1 MQNAVASFLSLYEFS
16 AAGDDQ
22 LELIPN
28 YFKQGYT
35 NLEMLEFLK
44 LHGVTVS
51 LLTVK
56 RRLRTLGLS
65 RRPAN
70 IPRDELKEAIER
82 EREREREREL
92 GVSGCFVGYR
102 RLWAR
107 LRRKGCFVKRATA
120 MTPLRELDPEGV
132 ERRKRKRLCR
142 RTYQAKGPKY
152 V

>member
-44 LHGVTVS
+44 LHGGTVS

-82 EREREREREL
+82 ERERESL
-92 GVSGCFVGYR
+92 VLVAALLATVGF
-102 RLWAR
+102 
-107 LRRKGCFVKRATA
+107 G
-120 MTPLRELDPEGV
+120 PGSEGKDV
-132 ERRKRKRLCR
+132 L
-142 RTYQAKGPKY
+142 
-152 V
+152 